1 MRFPAENLNLEAR
14 RINSDS
20 KSQANAGLQQGG
32 PSGATIGAYQTQK
45 MRLK

>member
-1 MRFPAENLNLEAR
+1 MRFPAENLNPEAR

-20 KSQANAGLQQGG
+20 KSQANARLQQGG
-32 PSGATIGAYQTQK
+32 PSGATAGAQHTPE

>member
-20 KSQANAGLQQGG
+20 KSQQIAGLQQ
-32 PSGATIGAYQTQK
+32 SRAELLSETNQTGEE
-45 MRLK
+45 